1 MATSGRSGRLYQHSV
16 DDKARGRPQAT
27 DQLTVST
34 DRYLHRYSPRQSA
47 ESPMSWV
54 RKLSDLF
61 VIRTNPSPFPL
72 KRWRAFS

>member
-27 DQLTVST
+27 DQLMVST
-34 DRYLHRYSPRQSA
+34 DQHLLRYGRRQNA
-47 ESPMSWV
+47 KSPMSRA
-54 RKLSDLF
+54 RKLFDLF
-61 VIRTNPSPFPL
+61 VIRTNPLPSPL